1 MSNSNSPLEARVAV
15 LVDCDNVP
23 TDIVEHALLM
33 VAQFGRV
40 VLRRGYGNH
49 NTLANKWQEVLVRQ
63 AFTPCLQYQYASGK
77 NTADIALALDALEAL
92 FDNRTPSAWSPVTRI
107 FPTSAASSGSAEPQ
121 S

>member
-1 MSNSNSPLEARVAV
+1 MDKLLTPLSVCINSDLTDMSNSNSPHEARVAV

-49 NTLANKWQEVLVRQ
+49 NTLANKWQEGN
-63 AFTPCLQYQYASGK
+63 P
-77 NTADIALALDALEAL
+77 
-92 FDNRTPSAWSPVTRI
+92 
-107 FPTSAASSGSAEPQ
+107 PTSSGRQKWS
-121 S
+121 

>member
-1 MSNSNSPLEARVAV
+1 MSNPNSPHEARVAV

-40 VLRRGYGNH
+40 VHRRGYGNH

-63 AFTPCLQYQYASGK
+63 CRHTYTL
-77 NTADIALALDALEAL
+77 
-92 FDNRTPSAWSPVTRI
+92 
-107 FPTSAASSGSAEPQ
+107 ASSGREAMVWEKPWTA
-121 S
+121 

>member
-1 MSNSNSPLEARVAV
+1 MSNPNSPHEARVAV

-40 VLRRGYGNH
+40 VLRRRYGSQ

-63 AFTPCLQYQYASGK
+63 ASTQFQASGEHARPA
-77 NTADIALALDALEAL
+77 TMADHKAGHPPGLRGCRRVGTFERDQYLPL
-92 FDNRTPSAWSPVTRI
+92 SQPVL
-107 FPTSAASSGSAEPQ
+107 
-121 S
+121 